1 MAKSKDTKPKATEE
15 ITEILKVSTGTFHS
29 CILGMTT
36 LVHNRP
42 SEKAQHELL
51 LPRGRKTAIER
62 ATTLKHVPL
71 DEFRAS
77 PYVLKDPTAATLFAI
92 RAAAFKG
99 AMRAAALDIP
109 GAKKAQVG
117 RLVRVDGDHGDLVE
131 VFGIPLLKMD
141 VVRSA
146 DMNRTPDIR
155 TRAAMREWAC
165 RLTITFVKPL
175 IRAQAVANLLAAGG
189 IIAGV
194 GDGRAEKGALNYGAF
209 RVCDQNDPDFKRI
222 VKTGG
227 RAAQVDALAHPV
239 PYDDETAE
247 LLTWFSDE
255 LAARTLQGLTDA
267 PAHGNG
273 REPDDTDDDA
283 EMAV

>member
-1 MAKSKDTKPKATEE
+1 MAKPKDTKTKATTEE
-15 ITEILKVSTGTFHS
+15 ITEILKVTTGTFQA
-29 CILGMTT
+29 CILGTTT

-51 LPRGRKTAIER
+51 LPRGRKSAIER
-62 ATTLKHVPL
+62 ATSLKHLPVE
-71 DEFRAS
+71 EFRAS
-77 PYVLKDPTAATLFAI
+77 PYVLKDAAAGTLCAI

-109 GAKKAQVG
+109 GAKKAQIG

-165 RLTITFVKPL
+165 RLTVTFVRPL

-194 GDGRAEKGALNYGAF
+194 GDGRAEKGALNYGEF
-209 RVCDQNDPDFKRI
+209 SVCDKDDPDFKRI
-222 VKTGG
+222 VKTCG
-227 RAAQVDALAHPV
+227 RQAQVAALEHPV

-247 LLTWFSDE
+247 LLTWFTDE
-255 LAARTLQGLTDA
+255 LSARTLQGLADSRVTETT
-267 PAHGNG
+267 G
-273 REPDDTDDDA
+273 DTLPVA
-283 EMAV
+283 